1 MKRNTIISAVAVEAP
16 CICPFYLLFSGII
29 LTSAI
34 DVVSFLWLATGGYAE
49 HRVELGG
56 YFPWLDG
63 AFNHPWQVSTRQ
75 N

>member
-1 MKRNTIISAVAVEAP
+1 MKRKTIMLAVVVEAP
-16 CICPFYLLFSGII
+16 CICPFNPLHSRIQ

-34 DVVSFLWLATGGYAE
+34 DAVSFLWLATGGYAE
-49 HRVELGG
+49 HRVETGG

-63 AFNHPWQVSTRQ
+63 ASNNPWRVLTRQ

>member
-1 MKRNTIISAVAVEAP
+1 MKRKTIMSAVVVEAP
-16 CICPFYLLFSGII
+16 CICPFDLLLSGIQ

-34 DVVSFLWLATGGYAE
+34 DVVSFLWLAIGGYAE
-49 HRVELGG
+49 HRVETGA

-63 AFNHPWQVSTRQ
+63 AFNYPWRVSTRQ